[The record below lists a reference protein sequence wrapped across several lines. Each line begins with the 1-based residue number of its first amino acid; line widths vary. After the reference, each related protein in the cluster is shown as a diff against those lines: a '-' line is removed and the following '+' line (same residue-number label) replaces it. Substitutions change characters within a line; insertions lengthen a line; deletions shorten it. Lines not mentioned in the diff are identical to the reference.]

1 MRTSQMLFLIIIFP
15 VVSGC
20 AWRSF
25 FFLHTDY
32 RVAGGIVSRF
42 A

>member
-25 FFLHTDY
+25 FYTLT
-32 RVAGGIVSRF
+32 IVSQVEL
-42 A
+42 

>member
-25 FFLHTDY
+25 FFYTLT
-32 RVAGGIVSRF
+32 IVSQVEL
-42 A
+42 

>member
-25 FFLHTDY
+25 FLHTDY